1 MKSIRVT
8 LKEALKE
15 KKMSS
20 SLRREKREEEDALLR
35 RAANAA
41 TDATNA
47 TNTNRFK
54 SGNDYFEEE
63 EEEMDVAAMM
73 GFSGGFG
80 SKKKKHNREQ
90 QREEQRGKGGEGR
103 REEEMER
110 KQQNDDEDDASVI
123 GRRMQNSKKEDKEG
137 ALNTNEADEDDDLEE
152 DQEYEKLPIS
162 DEIELGSAH
171 KKTVT
176 TIAVERTGSR
186 FVTGARDGF
195 VKLYDFNG
203 MRKDLHPFREIEPN
217 EGYPVHSLDWSP
229 SGDAFVVATG
239 SNKAKVFDRDG
250 RELGEFESGD
260 MYILDSKNTRGH
272 THNVT
277 KACWNPIEKNLVIT
291 SADDGTVR
299 IWNVDYLGDPRGSQ
313 RSVVKPQSVKPGRF
327 RATTCAFNMDGSLIA
342 MALTDGS
349 IQLFPANSKRG
360 NIMNSNGSSAN
371 RNGGGGGSN
380 AYKSTSVGLVLPPSQ
395 QSHLDNNWTS
405 INRPKQLFKK
415 CHQPDEEISS
425 LCFNEE
431 DGRHQMLSRATDG
444 TLKVWDLRNAQKPVK
459 VFDDLPASYGET
471 TVAYSPNGSK
481 FFTGCDGE
489 DVGKISSS
497 TGSLHVFDSQTLER
511 VAKISSSEQNVVCAT
526 WHQRLNQLFVGSGT
540 NDRKLGSRG
549 KVSLLYDTN
558 LSAVDRGAM
567 LAIGKN
573 PRSKNADDFYRRVDV
588 QNILHVPN
596 ALPLFQEPVDK
607 SGRKRRLNKIER
619 NDPNIS
625 KKPQTDGSGAGD
637 RPAQRGS
644 TLLTQHLLRNDGM
657 LSDQD
662 WRLGDARESILRHAK
677 DAAEHN
683 VHTNAEPNEIW
694 YDSDQDKDD
703 SEDEE
708 KDDDGDEEAD
718 E

>member
-1 MKSIRVT
+1 MKSFETKDDENGARAAR
-8 LKEALKE
+8 ALF
-15 KKMSS
+15 SS
-20 SLRREKREEEDALLR
+20 SRENDDALFEED
-35 RAANAA
+35 
-41 TDATNA
+41 
-47 TNTNRFK
+47 
-54 SGNDYFEEE
+54 EESNL
-63 EEEMDVAAMM
+63 AAMM

-80 SKKKKHNREQ
+80 SKKKQ
-90 QREEQRGKGGEGR
+90 QRQSKTATAKTTTTTSGGGGEKEDGFLLGGGDRSR
-103 REEEMER
+103 RASGMRDGVSKEKEEDKDKEEEEDLNER
-110 KQQNDDEDDASVI
+110 DER
-123 GRRMQNSKKEDKEG
+123 G
-137 ALNTNEADEDDDLEE
+137 EE
-152 DQEYEKLPIS
+152 EEEEEYEKLPIS
-162 DEIELGSAH
+162 DEVELGNPH
-171 KKTVT
+171 GKTVT

-186 FVTGARDGF
+186 FVTGARDGM

-203 MRKDLHPFREIEPN
+203 MRKDLQPFREIEPN
-217 EGYPVHSLDWSP
+217 EGYPVHSLAWSP

-250 RELGEFESGD
+250 RELGEFDSGD

-291 SADDGTVR
+291 SSDDGTVR

-360 NIMNSNGSSAN
+360 NIMNNNSVNRNGSG
-371 RNGGGGGSN
+371 GGGGGSN
-380 AYKSTSVGLVLPPSQ
+380 AYRSTSVGLVLPPSQ
-395 QSHLDNNWTS
+395 QCHLDNNWTS
-405 INRPKQLFKK
+405 INRPKELFKK
-415 CHQPDEEISS
+415 CHQPDEEITS
-425 LCFNEE
+425 LCFKEE

-481 FFTGCDGE
+481 FFTGCDGQ
-489 DVGKISSS
+489 DGGGKSSSSS
-497 TGSLHVFDSQTLER
+497 TGSLHVFDAQTLER

-567 LAIGKN
+567 LAIGRN
-573 PRSKNADDFYRRVDV
+573 PRSKNADDFCRRVDV

-596 ALPLFQEPVDK
+596 ALPIFQEPIDK

-619 NDPNIS
+619 NDPTIS

-677 DAAEHN
+677 AASENN

-703 SEDEE
+703 SEEE
-708 KDDDGDEEAD
+708 EEEEEEEDQDAG
-718 E
+718 EAREK

>member
-1 MKSIRVT
+1 MMMKKSAA
-8 LKEALKE
+8 KEASNDDQSNPLDNDNDCDDDVAFD
-15 KKMSS
+15 
-20 SLRREKREEEDALLR
+20 DA
-35 RAANAA
+35 
-41 TDATNA
+41 
-47 TNTNRFK
+47 
-54 SGNDYFEEE
+54 
-63 EEEMDVAAMM
+63 DVAAMM

-80 SKKKKHNREQ
+80 SKKKQR
-90 QREEQRGKGGEGR
+90 REEKKKEEKSVIGEGR
-103 REEEMER
+103 SAEKANDVDERNRSRDAASNSKRRENVVVDEYGKRDDNDDNDNNKKNNTTEEEE
-110 KQQNDDEDDASVI
+110 NDD
-123 GRRMQNSKKEDKEG
+123 
-137 ALNTNEADEDDDLEE
+137 DDDNES
-152 DQEYEKLPIS
+152 DEYEKLPIS
-162 DEIELGSAH
+162 DEVELGNPH

-186 FVTGARDGF
+186 FITGARDGM

-239 SNKAKVFDRDG
+239 SNKAKIFDRDG

-277 KACWNPIEKNLVIT
+277 KACWNPIEKSLVIT

-299 IWNVDYLGDPRGSQ
+299 IWNVDYLGDPRGAQ

-327 RATTCAFNMDGSLIA
+327 RATTCAFNMDGSVIA

-360 NIMNSNGSSAN
+360 NTMYSNGSRAN
-371 RNGGGGGSN
+371 GSGGGVSN

-395 QSHLDNNWTS
+395 QCHLDNNWTFT
-405 INRPKQLFKK
+405 NRPKQLLKK
-415 CHQPDEEISS
+415 CHQQDEEITS

-459 VFDDLPASYGET
+459 VYDDLPASYGET

-481 FFTGCDGE
+481 FFTGCDGM
-489 DVGKISSS
+489 DNGKTSS
-497 TGSLHVFDSQTLER
+497 TGSLQVFDAQTLER

-526 WHQRLNQLFVGSGT
+526 WHQRLNQLFIGSGT

-549 KVSLLYDTN
+549 KTSLLYDTN

-573 PRSKNADDFYRRVDV
+573 PRSKNADDFYRHVDF

-619 NDPNIS
+619 NDPTIS

-677 DAAEHN
+677 AAAENN

-703 SEDEE
+703 SDDEE
-708 KDDDGDEEAD
+708 GQGDDDDSDAD
-718 E
+718 DGR